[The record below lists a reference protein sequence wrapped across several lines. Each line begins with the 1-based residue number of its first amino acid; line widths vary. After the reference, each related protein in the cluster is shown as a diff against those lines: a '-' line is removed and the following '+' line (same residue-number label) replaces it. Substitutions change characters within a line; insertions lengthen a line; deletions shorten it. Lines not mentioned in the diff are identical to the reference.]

1 MTRNELLKKS
11 NIIKGHTIKEYYDV
25 YGDLYD
31 AGEVW
36 DFSVGDVTSEA
47 VELDANMVY
56 WYINGRIYE
65 TGEYIA

>member
-11 NIIKGHTIKEYYDV
+11 NIIKGHTIEEYYDT

-31 AGEVW
+31 VGEVW
-36 DFSVGDVTSEA
+36 DFSVGDIISEA
-47 VELDANMVY
+47 VELDADMVY